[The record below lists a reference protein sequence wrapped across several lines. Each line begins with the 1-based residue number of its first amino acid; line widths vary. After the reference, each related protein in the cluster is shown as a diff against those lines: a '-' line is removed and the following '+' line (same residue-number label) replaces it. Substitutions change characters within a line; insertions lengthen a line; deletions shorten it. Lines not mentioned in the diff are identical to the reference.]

1 MILLFYR
8 CKSISAMLDS
18 GYNDVKMMLSTR
30 LEFSPSISLFSP
42 YISTVFQHIGM

>member
-18 GYNDVKMMLSTR
+18 GYNGVKMMLSKTGKFHS
-30 LEFSPSISLFSP
+30 FSEQIRHFPS
-42 YISTVFQHIGM
+42 

>member
-18 GYNDVKMMLSTR
+18 GYNGVKMMLSKPANST
-30 LEFSPSISLFSP
+30 LSPSKSATFPHNVSA
-42 YISTVFQHIGM
+42 